1 MTRHKILFG
10 CTQVRIMV
18 IVSVRTQRLEDIH
31 CLTYTKYIQDNHK
44 WQKTHAWIPAYIFT
58 SKRGYAQSNAVRKK
72 QRQMWESSF
81 VTTTKNKNKPAS
93 KNNKSANNTDVD
105 TTAQSFPLNSES
117 VWMEILGERIIL
129 TQSFVF
135 SLRSQSRLTSK
146 RLHMVYHV
154 TLHADFITA
163 FLTLSTWYVASR

>member
-58 SKRGYAQSNAVRKK
+58 SKRGYALSNAVRKK

-81 VTTTKNKNKPAS
+81 VTTTKNKNKEAS
-93 KNNKSANNTDVD
+93 KRIKAQNNTDVD

-117 VWMEILGERIIL
+117 VWMEILGARINL
-129 TQSFVF
+129 TLF
-135 SLRSQSRLTSK
+135 SLHSQSRLTSK

-154 TLHADFITA
+154 TLQADIITA